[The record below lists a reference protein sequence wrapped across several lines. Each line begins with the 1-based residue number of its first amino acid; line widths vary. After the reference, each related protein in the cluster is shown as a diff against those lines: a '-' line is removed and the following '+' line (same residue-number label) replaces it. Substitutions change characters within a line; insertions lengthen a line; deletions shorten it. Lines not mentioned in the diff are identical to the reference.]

1 MRVFTD
7 IASHDSSGVAPGGRI
22 VRTDSTPEQGELT
35 SVNGQ
40 FVFSVPEGVPL
51 EVDSN
56 SFWFPQSDPNSIP
69 SLAATGLLTRYPNY
83 DHVLFNFYLENS
95 DVDSLDMSSG
105 LSFPSVANTSPVL
118 PTSDVAPSAPRCQ
131 IGRGVGPGSVG
142 MVPDGLSILP
152 RSNRRASPVY
162 GCAITKAIDLWYYN
176 PCYVEVS
183 VSPVPPGNTVV
194 LGGVSLTS
202 VAVPRT
208 PGSNNFNGSLG
219 TPALI
224 AADMVA
230 AINDPANSFSTFVVA
245 QLDPTVVGRV
255 QLRPIPASHT
265 GLTVVSTSSALTVV
279 ESHPGTDE
287 VMLWWNVSVSQTSE
301 DQGFAEQGPNSGENN
316 PAIKSRVEVDQE
328 LSALLV
334 YTSLDDG
341 ASWVESK
348 YLEPTPMNGVG
359 TELRVC
365 FINRGGGGFKLNL
378 HGFCIL
384 FPDLPSPI

>member
-7 IASHDSSGVAPGGRI
+7 IASHDPSGVAPGGRI

-35 SVNGQ
+35 PVNGQ

-51 EVDSN
+51 EVDPN

-152 RSNRRASPVY
+152 RSSRRANPVY
-162 GCAITKAIDLWYYN
+162 GCAITKVIDLWYYN

-183 VSPVPPGNTVV
+183 VSPVPPGDSVT

-208 PGSNNFNGSLG
+208 PGSNNFDGSLG

-255 QLRPIPASHT
+255 QLRPIPTSYT
-265 GLTVVSTSSALTVV
+265 GLTITSASSALTIM

-287 VMLWWNVSVSQTSE
+287 VMLWWNVSISQTSE

-316 PAIKSRVEVDQE
+316 PAIKSRLEIDQE

-334 YTSLDDG
+334 YTSLDNG

-348 YLEPTPMNGVG
+348 YLEPTPMNNVG
-359 TELRVC
+359 TEFRVC
-365 FINRGGGGFKLNL
+365 FINRGGFKLNL
-378 HGFCIL
+378 HGFCVL
-384 FPDLPSPI
+384 FPDLPSPV

>member
-1 MRVFTD
+1 MRILAD
-7 IASHDSSGVAPGGRI
+7 IASHDPSGVAPGGRI
-22 VRTDSTPEQGELT
+22 VRTDSTPGQGELT

-131 IGRGVGPGSVG
+131 IGRGIGPGSVG

-152 RSNRRASPVY
+152 RSSRRASPVY
-162 GCAITKAIDLWYYN
+162 GCAITKVVDLWYYN
-176 PCYVEVS
+176 PCYVEVD
-183 VSPVPPGNTVV
+183 VSPVPPGDTVS
-194 LGGVSLTS
+194 LGGIPLTS
-202 VAVPRT
+202 VAAPRT
-208 PGSNNFNGSLG
+208 PGSDDFDGSLG

-224 AADMVA
+224 AADLVA

-255 QLRPIPASHT
+255 QLRPTPASNT
-265 GLTVVSTSSALTVV
+265 GVTVVGASSALTVV

-287 VMLWWNVSVSQTSE
+287 VMLWWNVSISQTSE
-301 DQGFAEQGPNSGENN
+301 DQGFAEQGPSSGENS
-316 PAIKSRVEVDQE
+316 PAIKSRLEIDQE

-334 YTSLDDG
+334 YTSLDG
-341 ASWVESK
+341 GVSWVKSN
-348 YLEPTPMNGVG
+348 YLEPTPMNSAG

-365 FINRGGGGFKLNL
+365 FINRGGGVFVNL
-378 HGFCIL
+378 HGFCVL
-384 FPDLPSPI
+384 FPDLPSPV